1 MANRCLSVML
11 VLVGIS
17 MVYVG
22 VTGISV
28 TWVTTWP
35 VVLVGA
41 GILLIG
47 VAVARCMVTFRVVD
61 ECECHAAGGF
71 RIEPQ
76 LGACGFYR

>member
-28 TWVTTWP
+28 TWVTT
-35 VVLVGA
+35 
-41 GILLIG
+41 
-47 VAVARCMVTFRVVD
+47 
-61 ECECHAAGGF
+61 
-71 RIEPQ
+71 
-76 LGACGFYR
+76 